1 MQTQATATKEKEKT
15 SGSHKPYT
23 NPLTF
28 VRPVATKMPDP
39 VEIIR
44 RVRQNPASL
53 SREDKLALQR
63 TLGNRA
69 VVQLLSSLKDS
80 RKEEKKTDNSS
91 EAKQGEQ
98 GQGSPENIPAE
109 QEPVFAEPAPATPS
123 VITEPSA
130 SKQMQPQEQ
139 KPEPAQAKVKPL
151 SAQTES
157 KAQQNEKPSNI
168 AKVSSTLKEQ
178 GKPLAKSSPSGAE
191 AGKGKADE
199 ERPDGKEKAA
209 ASQAKETEKEQVAE
223 AQDAK
228 NVNEGKESK
237 GEKETKSEK
246 NSKAE
251 DFQGES
257 AQKGAPKEPS
267 LGDALGALAGEGKE
281 EPAKAKKVNIRGEDP
296 GQILDQLTHVQPTEI
311 GDAYAQA
318 VDVSAGALAKQKQ
331 KTKQGMPVIPAPTGL
346 KGKALQAR
354 RKIAPLKHDVPDGYK
369 SERSGGNAQPG
380 NLGRMDIGSSGS
392 DGNPE
397 AMLGEI
403 RSAAA
408 VSPEISLTGE
418 ADPSQLEGFSQEASQ
433 QVGAA
438 KRAELGQ
445 INHPFGENDIY
456 PEPDGSTLKASAE
469 LQGGHA
475 PGAKKLPV
483 LGVPADMTA
492 GLNHSLAPEMKKQL
506 GAKQAEY
513 SKEKAKFDSKVQL
526 SKADSHAQIQQA
538 EAEAK
543 DKQLNQ
549 QAGAKAEV
557 DQLRGEWKNELDA
570 AEADYAG
577 QAGAAAQQKK
587 GEINSVRAEKEREAQ
602 TKQSEAEREATR
614 AYSKAKKEADGKH
627 EEEKAKE
634 EKKG

>member
-28 VRPVATKMPDP
+28 VRPAATKMPDP

-69 VVQLLSSLKDS
+69 VVQLLSSLKDG

-98 GQGSPENIPAE
+98 AQGLLEKSAEERESAHAVQRKEQEAVQSVRVEAVPAVKRDQTASDLKLQKQEQGQGKEQRSIATNPSGLIPESKPTAQVKPKGTAKENPAAQKASPGVEDSIDKPPNVEAKSGAAE
-109 QEPVFAEPAPATPS
+109 AKKEEAADPNAKGSGKEQTVEH
-123 VITEPSA
+123 TEAQAGA
-130 SKQMQPQEQ
+130 SKD
-139 KPEPAQAKVKPL
+139 
-151 SAQTES
+151 
-157 KAQQNEKPSNI
+157 
-168 AKVSSTLKEQ
+168 
-178 GKPLAKSSPSGAE
+178 GKS
-191 AGKGKADE
+191 GKG
-199 ERPDGKEKAA
+199 RGKETT
-209 ASQAKETEKEQVAE
+209 SET
-223 AQDAK
+223 
-228 NVNEGKESK
+228 
-237 GEKETKSEK
+237 
-246 NSKAE
+246 
-251 DFQGES
+251 
-257 AQKGAPKEPS
+257 AQKAAPKEPS
-267 LGDALGALAGEGKE
+267 LGDALGALAGVGKE

-318 VDVSAGALAKQKQ
+318 VDVSTGALAKQKQ

-354 RKIAPLKHDVPDGYK
+354 RKIAPLKHDVSDGFK

-408 VSPEISLTGE
+408 VPPEISLTGE
-418 ADPSQLEGFSQEASQ
+418 ADPSQLEGFNQEASQ

-602 TKQSEAEREATR
+602 TK
-614 AYSKAKKEADGKH
+614 
-627 EEEKAKE
+627 
-634 EKKG
+634 